1 MLVLAGEV
9 RKQKTRP
16 LSQDSILMT
25 QYSKMIKQF
34 CWFLLPGILACS
46 LSSCKIYKQDIMLQT
61 DQLETGMLRQEIAR
75 AEKNYTI
82 QENDLLEVE
91 VYTNKGELIIDPDFE
106 LMKELRLGGNQAQ
119 SRRINPQY
127 LVRKDGMARL
137 PMVGE
142 VMLEGYTLR
151 QADSLLAGAYTE
163 FYKEPFVITRFVNK
177 RVVVLGA
184 TVGGGQVIPL
194 LNENTDLLEV
204 LALAGGITG
213 KGKAHNIRLV
223 RGELD
228 NPQVQL
234 IDLSTIE
241 GMRQASLKVLPGDI
255 IYVEP
260 MRRVLPET
268 IRDISPVVGLVANAL
283 TLLIVIINLNN

>member
-1 MLVLAGEV
+1 MVKKL
-9 RKQKTRP
+9 
-16 LSQDSILMT
+16 
-25 QYSKMIKQF
+25 Y
-34 CWFLLPGILACS
+34 WFLLTGILADS
-46 LSSCKIYKQDIMLQT
+46 LSSCKLYKQDIMLRT
-61 DQLETGMLRQEIAR
+61 DQLETGMLRQEVAK

-91 VYTNKGELIIDPDFE
+91 VYTHKGELIIDPDFE
-106 LMKELRLGGNQAQ
+106 LMKELQTAGGQIQ
-119 SRRINPQY
+119 SRRINPRY
-127 LVRKDGMARL
+127 LVREDGMAKL
-137 PMVGE
+137 PMIGD
-142 VMLEGYTLR
+142 MRLEGYTLR

-163 FYKEPFVITRFVNK
+163 FYKEPFVITRYLNK

-184 TVGGGQVIPL
+184 TGGGSQVIPL
-194 LNENTDLLEV
+194 LNENTNILEV
-204 LALAGGITG
+204 LAIAGGLTG

-228 NPQVQL
+228 KPEVHL
-234 IDLSTIE
+234 IDLSSIE
-241 GMRQASLKVLPGDI
+241 GMRKASLKVLPGDI

-268 IRDISPVVGLVANAL
+268 IRDITPVMGLVANAL